1 MVGIRVPTKDT
12 ECRLQIGEVC
22 CSLEFADSDYCASV
36 REYYKVFLSEKEPE
50 LYIDVNI
57 VLHDEDIDL
66 PNSILMSKTVKEN
79 NFYFHSDLINGFL
92 DIENK
97 YCSINVKNTLFS
109 GKSVRI
115 FEQFLCQVY
124 YTLLKQNHPDI
135 SDYSYIIHGCAI
147 KRDFSCFLFSGPSG
161 SGKSTIA
168 KLSSNYDV
176 LNDELVNLNKVDGSY
191 ITRSTPFQGD
201 HKGNGAISAP
211 LNAIFLIK
219 HGKKNK
225 IRPIS
230 KMEFVS
236 RFVREVIYSQTLL
249 SVNSENILL
258 DMMGFCADVAE
269 NVPFYELQFL
279 PDGSFWDSI
288 NEMNKS
294 IAKGEETIRCH

>member
-1 MVGIRVPTKDT
+1 MSIKET
-12 ECRLQIGEVC
+12 ECRLQIGDVC
-22 CSLEFADSDYCASV
+22 CSLAFADTEYCASV
-36 REYYKVFLSEKEPE
+36 REYYKGFLSEKEPE
-50 LYIDVNI
+50 LHIDVNI
-57 VLHDEDIDL
+57 ILHQEKIEL
-66 PNSILMSKTVKEN
+66 PNSILMSKTVDNN
-79 NFYFHSDLINGFL
+79 NFIFHSGLINGFL
-92 DIENK
+92 DIDNK
-97 YCSINVKNTLFS
+97 YCSINVKNVLFT

-124 YTLLKQNHPDI
+124 YTLLKRNHPDI
-135 SDYSYIIHGCAI
+135 SDYSYIIHGCAVR
-147 KRDFSCFLFSGPSG
+147 RDCTSFLFSGPSG

-168 KLSSNYDV
+168 KLSSNYYV
-176 LNDELVNLNKVDGSY
+176 LNDELVNLTKLNGSY
-191 ITRSTPFQGD
+191 MIRSTPFQGD

-230 KMEFVS
+230 KTEFVS
-236 RFVREVIYSQTLL
+236 RFVREVMYSQTLL
-249 SVNSENILL
+249 SVKSENILL
-258 DMMGFCADVAE
+258 DMMGFCVDVAE

-294 IAKGEETIRCH
+294 IVKEEEKICCL